1 MKEYF
6 GIAKDFISI
15 IIIAF
20 ILAMLIRTFIVEPRM
35 VPSESMVPT
44 IKVGDR
50 LLVNKFVYYFKKPA
64 RGDIVVFKPPA
75 SLNAK
80 YDYVKRVIGLP
91 GDKVEIK
98 DNKLYI
104 NGKEMKEPYVK
115 EPMIGDFGPVTVP
128 ANSLLVLGDN
138 RNNSLDSR
146 FWSSWLTQDRLVGKA
161 FCIYWPIGDKSLL
174 DRQISLVTSAWAWV
188 NQECSELGNT

>member
-35 VPSESMVPT
+35 VPSESMLPT
-44 IKVGDR
+44 IKIGDR
-50 LLVNKFVYYFKKPA
+50 LLLNKFIYYFKEPV
-64 RGDIVVFKPPA
+64 RGDIVVFKPPP

-104 NGKEMKEPYVK
+104 NGQVMKEPYVK
-115 EPMIGDFGPVTVP
+115 EPMNGHFGPVTVP
-128 ANSLLVLGDN
+128 VDSLLVLGDN

-146 FWSSWLTQDRLVGKA
+146 YWSEWLKKDHVIGKA
-161 FCIYWPIGDKSLL
+161 FCIYWPIKDQSLL
-174 DRQISLVTSAWAWV
+174 ERQISRVTSAWTWMT
-188 NQECSELGNT
+188 QECSELGNT